1 MQWINEC
8 KPPKTPKPKV
18 VMPNSQKK
26 DEEIERLKKENEEL
40 KKQLSEITT
49 KEKLLFVSYDFKN
62 TRGHGSGSCIFPVKE
77 KVDTEIINTIRNY
90 IKSNFIKDKEAQVV
104 ILNIIN
110 LSNL

>member
-1 MQWINEC
+1 MDWINEC

-26 DEEIERLKKENEEL
+26 DEEIEKLKKENEEL
-40 KKQLSEITT
+40 EKQLFEITP
-49 KEKLLFVSYDFKN
+49 KEKLFYVSYNFKIAYE
-62 TRGHGSGSCIFPVKE
+62 HGSGSCTFSTKDKI
-77 KVDTEIINTIRNY
+77 DGEIIEKFKKY
-90 IKSNFIKDKEAQVV
+90 IKDNFLKDKEAQVV